1 MKRRDVIATVAT
13 VSVAGC
19 TGPAADDEQPGD
31 DTPSYEDTT
40 FEVTDAGCGGPAE
53 EAAVSFDESDE
64 SVAVSGTTSGPNGCY
79 LARVADAS
87 YDASGDEFR
96 LVVAAY
102 DDADP
107 DEGCTECITEIDY
120 EATASFD
127 GGLPGRVVVVHRSRG
142 EEREVANASP

>member
-1 MKRRDVIATVAT
+1 MKRRDVIASASAVL
-13 VSVAGC
+13 VAGC
-19 TGPAADDEQPGD
+19 TGPAADDGQSGD
-31 DTPSYEDTT
+31 DTPTYADTS

-53 EAAVSFDESDE
+53 AAAVSFDETDE
-64 SVAVSGTTSGPNGCY
+64 SVAVSGTTSGPDGCY
-79 LARVADAS
+79 LARVADAT

-96 LVVAAY
+96 LVVEAY

-107 DEGCTECITEIDY
+107 DEGCTQCITEIDY

>member
-1 MKRRDVIATVAT
+1 MKRRAVIASASAVL
-13 VSVAGC
+13 VAGC
-19 TGPAADDEQPGD
+19 TGPAADDGQSGG
-31 DTPSYEDTT
+31 DTPSYEDTS

-53 EAAVSFDESDE
+53 AAAVSFDESHE

-79 LARVADAS
+79 LARVADAT

-96 LVVAAY
+96 LVVEAY

-107 DEGCTECITEIDY
+107 DEGCTQCITEIDY

-142 EEREVANASP
+142 EERDVTNASP